1 MIIYIQFWTSKMRCP
16 KSGFYEQGDL
26 QECKE
31 NLFYESGEADNI
43 FRLGP
48 ESLFE
53 MLKGCKP

>member
-1 MIIYIQFWTSKMRCP
+1 MRCP